1 MSVFTYK
8 KRTKNVFKPI
18 SRIPYGNITLNPYK
32 IRPYTF
38 SLVEGLNEQL
48 NYIINNS
55 PDSIDGQN
63 GDILDN
69 YIKNWENR
77 ARANLNTERTLRVGI
92 INQISSARNANIK
105 NAKDWLISEKD
116 NLNQIREE
124 LKKVQEKYDN
134 EKNKCMNW

>member
-8 KRTKNVFKPI
+8 KRSKNVFKPI
-18 SRIPYGNITLNPYK
+18 SRIPYGNVTLNPYR
-32 IRPYTF
+32 IRPYTY

-48 NYIINNS
+48 NDIIKNA

-77 ARANLNTERTLRVGI
+77 ARANLNTERTLRIGI
-92 INQISSARNANIK
+92 INQISSARDANVE
-105 NAKDWLISEKD
+105 NAKDWLLSETQ
-116 NLNQIREE
+116 NLNQIKAE
-124 LKKVQEKYDN
+124 LQKVQNKYDT
-134 EKNKCMNW
+134 EKDEYINW

>member
-105 NAKDWLISEKD
+105 NAKDWLISEGD
-116 NLNQIREE
+116 NLNQIKEE

-134 EKNKCMNW
+134 EKNKCINW

>member
-105 NAKDWLISEKD
+105 NAKDWLISERD

-134 EKNKCMNW
+134 EKNKCINW